1 MIGEWYFR
9 VRSRAFGILKNFE
22 VCRACVGPFRTETR
36 LQFHSSLSRRPPL
49 RPTLA
54 PAPFFTIVTISF
66 AQITALLSQRSTT
79 HTEHA
84 LTTCVQNASQC
95 VHAHTTITT
104 CVNLSSCTSVKARAH
119 AAGLSRAGRRASTCF
134 LSRCV
139 ALEGAGLCRAGGSSH
154 SKGVGLEGCSEG
166 VGLEDCSEGVGLE
179 GCSEGVGLEDGDE
192 AAQVRLHCALP
203 RTVRLSLGSPGP
215 RHRHGGGGGGGGGG
229 VRTA

>member
-1 MIGEWYFR
+1 M
-9 VRSRAFGILKNFE
+9 KNFE

-154 SKGVGLEGCSEG
+154 S
-166 VGLEDCSEGVGLE
+166 EGVGLE

>member
-1 MIGEWYFR
+1 MQDFSASFLRAVQRTRSTFWANDSVGTFLKAAVDVLPCRGCIFGRMIGEWYFR

-154 SKGVGLEGCSEG
+154 SEGVGREGCSEG
-166 VGLEDCSEGVGLE
+166 VGLEG
-179 GCSEGVGLEDGDE
+179 
-192 AAQVRLHCALP
+192 
-203 RTVRLSLGSPGP
+203 
-215 RHRHGGGGGGGGGG
+215 
-229 VRTA
+229 

>member
-36 LQFHSSLSRRPPL
+36 LQFTPRCRVAPPFHHCYF
-49 RPTLA
+49 TNA
-54 PAPFFTIVTISF
+54 PAPAVRANYGFSISYQRYLICPNYGFTHTKK
-66 AQITALLSQRSTT
+66 STT

-154 SKGVGLEGCSEG
+154 SEGVGREGCSEG
-166 VGLEDCSEGVGLE
+166 VGLEG
-179 GCSEGVGLEDGDE
+179 
-192 AAQVRLHCALP
+192 
-203 RTVRLSLGSPGP
+203 
-215 RHRHGGGGGGGGGG
+215 
-229 VRTA
+229 